1 MASETRRK
9 KAATS
14 KGGETR
20 GRIVSHALGLFNEN
34 GPDRVTTAQ
43 IAAAADI
50 NEGNLYYHFRTKE
63 TLVAAVLDRFEADA
77 MALLAEGTEGTTDPA
92 DPLGL
97 LQRWFALIWDYR
109 FLLRDMIGL
118 LALSP
123 ELRLRVRAL
132 SAHLR
137 GAVEALAQ
145 VLRERELLIVPD
157 DQFQPL
163 LANLWIVATYWA
175 LYLDVHEGI
184 DALTPDHLAW
194 GLGQVRGLLR
204 PYLAPSLQAL
214 L

>member
-1 MASETRRK
+1 MATGTKAR

-20 GRIVSHALGLFNEN
+20 GRIVSLALGLFNEN

-43 IAAAADI
+43 IAAAAGI

-77 MALLAEGTEGTTDPA
+77 MALLAEGTEGTADPA
-92 DPLGL
+92 TSFGL
-97 LQRWFALIWDYR
+97 LERWFALIWEYR

-137 GAVEALAQ
+137 GAVETLAQ
-145 VLRERELLIVPD
+145 VLRERGLLVVPD

-184 DALTPDHLAW
+184 DALTPEHLAW
-194 GLGQVRGLLR
+194 GLGQVRSLLR

>member
-1 MASETRRK
+1 MATGAKQST
-9 KAATS
+9 AATS
-14 KGGETR
+14 KGGQTR
-20 GRIVSHALGLFNEN
+20 GRIVTLALGLFNEN

-43 IAAAADI
+43 IAAAAGI

-63 TLVAAVLDRFEADA
+63 ALVAAVLDRFEADA
-77 MALLAEGTEGTTDPA
+77 MALLAEGTEDTADPA
-92 DPLGL
+92 ASFGL
-97 LQRWFALIWDYR
+97 LERWFALIWDYR

-123 ELRLRVRAL
+123 DLRLRVRGL

-137 GAVEALAQ
+137 EAVEALAQ
-145 VLRERELLIVPD
+145 RLRERDLLIVPD
-157 DQFQPL
+157 EQFQPL

-175 LYLDVHEGI
+175 LYLDLHEGI

-194 GLGQVRGLLR
+194 GLGQVRCLLR

-214 L
+214 I